1 MKLSAIVF
9 LALLAPALRAA
20 EDLVSVNFDKTPAKT
35 VVQELAKLE
44 AKKAVLQLDSTA
56 ERRPIRLSFSGVPR
70 DQAASLIRYALSA
83 AGILIENRP
92 DGSLLAIVGA
102 APTLGAAGSA
112 GRADDG
118 TQTFELS
125 NVSVD
130 VVARRVASLESK
142 KFETGT
148 DPEVSARTVTAKVE
162 RAMPATAATTLR
174 AVLREQGG
182 VALDEQPRGTLRLR
196 VVGPPAS
203 PAADFSPAARARLPG
218 PPAPP
223 DTPVAEIA
231 LRAAPVGEVI
241 AALRQVSGWDIAV
254 PADVLASDT
263 RLDFQVR
270 AATPAAEAAAALR
283 TALIEQAGVI
293 LDDEPGGKL
302 YARLLPKPT
311 PLFQNR

>member
-1 MKLSAIVF
+1 MKFFATVL

-92 DGSLLAIVGA
+92 DRSLLAVVGTA
-102 APTLGAAGSA
+102 STSGAAGSA
-112 GRADDG
+112 ARADDG

-130 VVARRVASLESK
+130 VVARRVAQLEGK
-142 KFETGT
+142 KYEPGT
-148 DPEVSARTVTAKVE
+148 DLEVSARTVTAKVE
-162 RAMPATAATTLR
+162 RAPPAAAAATLR

-182 VALDEQPRGTLRLR
+182 VALDEQPRGTLRVR
-196 VVGPPAS
+196 AVAPAT
-203 PAADFSPAARARLPG
+203 PADVAFTPVARNRLPG
-218 PPAPP
+218 PPPPP

-231 LRAAPVGEVI
+231 IRAARVGEVI
-241 AALRQVSGWDIAV
+241 EALRQVSGWDIAAS
-254 PADVLASDT
+254 ADVLASDA
-263 RLDFQVR
+263 RLDFHLR
-270 AATPAAEAAAALR
+270 ADTPAREAAAALR
-283 TALIEQAGVI
+283 TTLIEQAGVI

-302 YARLLPKPT
+302 SARLLPKPT